1 MKPRSYKQAT
11 KMMIPRW
18 KAIANADSLGTMLD
32 IYSSDDDA
40 LCVLQ
45 ESKGYIIGGNFTE
58 PESEKKL
65 GCGNCPLN
73 DNIPNETCCWEML
86 YWLNDIKADYIDGA
100 RKWANKIVAR
110 LEKIANK

>member
-45 ESKGYIIGGNFTE
+45 ESKEETLPNLNQRKNLGVAIVLLTTISRMKHVVGKCFIG
-58 PESEKKL
+58 
-65 GCGNCPLN
+65 
-73 DNIPNETCCWEML
+73 
-86 YWLNDIKADYIDGA
+86 
-100 RKWANKIVAR
+100 
-110 LEKIANK
+110 